1 MFGGQSAAQLL
12 ASQYEREGKKM
23 EVERV
28 IRTAGK
34 AFEEVAAE
42 AKPMLALA
50 WLEPVYE
57 EYVNR
62 GMKEDAARVQA
73 AIVEKG
79 KNIAGDLKEIRI
91 PVEFNKDQVDR
102 LLDQFTQGSPRE
114 ALLRIARHLVPSVDG
129 IKTLLQRQMNA
140 SPFMAMVN
148 ITQMVDGRSA
158 ARVGSI
164 EEDPAGR
171 VIMELARQ
179 IDFYNFLLNEAMVR
193 LRSSTQLTAQT
204 IVDLLEESPL
214 FSVERRPLL
223 LEGVQAYLAGDA
235 IKAIHVLIPQIE
247 QALRRLLQLTR
258 IPFLKQGRNGTMQVK
273 TLNEILR
280 ETAIKGVLGEDFQL
294 YLLTFLADERGQN
307 IRNMV
312 CHGLGAPELFNQR
325 IADQTLHALLA
336 VSLVRASESIDAASS
351 G

>member
-1 MFGGQSAAQLL
+1 
-12 ASQYEREGKKM
+12 
-23 EVERV
+23 
-28 IRTAGK
+28 
-34 AFEEVAAE
+34 
-42 AKPMLALA
+42 
-50 WLEPVYE
+50 
-57 EYVNR
+57 
-62 GMKEDAARVQA
+62 
-73 AIVEKG
+73 
-79 KNIAGDLKEIRI
+79 
-91 PVEFNKDQVDR
+91 
-102 LLDQFTQGSPRE
+102 
-114 ALLRIARHLVPSVDG
+114 
-129 IKTLLQRQMNA
+129 
-140 SPFMAMVN
+140 
-148 ITQMVDGRSA
+148 
-158 ARVGSI
+158 
-164 EEDPAGR
+164 
-171 VIMELARQ
+171 MELARQ